1 MNVGEVAALA
11 GVTVRTLHHY
21 DRIGLLSP
29 SGRTAAGYRQYA
41 PADLDRLHQVLL
53 YRELGFPLE
62 EVATLLDDPS
72 ADPGAHLR
80 RQHRLLRD
88 RLERTSA
95 MVAAVEKEMEAR
107 AMGISLTPE
116 ERFEVFGE
124 HDPAQYERRGRRS
137 AGARPT
143 PTRSR
148 SGGRRPTRKDDWVR
162 IKAEGADLE
171 ARFAAALQDGV
182 PADSEP
188 AMDLAEEHRQLD
200 HPALLRLP
208 ARDARRPRP
217 DVRRGRAVHGAL
229 RGDRARPGA
238 VREHRRPGQR
248 RPPGLTAVLRSART
262 LGTWPPERGPAQTR
276 MSSSPCSMPSQPS
289 SASRQRSQA
298 AAISSSSAGVA
309 SP

>member
-29 SGRTAAGYRQYA
+29 SGRTASGYRQYA

-72 ADPGAHLR
+72 ADPEAHLR

-107 AMGISLTPE
+107 SMGISLTPE

-124 HDPAQYERRGRRS
+124 HDPAQYEAEVEERWGDTDAYAESRRKTAAYS
-137 AGARPT
+137 
-143 PTRSR
+143 
-148 SGGRRPTRKDDWVR
+148 KEDWVR
-162 IKAEGADLE
+162 IKAEMEDIGNRFVAAMRSGA
-171 ARFAAALQDGV
+171 A
-182 PADSEP
+182 PDSER
-188 AMDLAEEHRQLD
+188 AMDVAEDNRQHISRWFYECSPEMHAGL
-200 HPALLRLP
+200 
-208 ARDARRPRP
+208 
-217 DVRRGRAVHGAL
+217 GRMYVEDERFTATYEAM
-229 RGDRARPGA
+229 A
-238 VREHRRPGQR
+238 
-248 RPPGLTAVLRSART
+248 PGLARYVSTAVQANAARQ
-262 LGTWPPERGPAQTR
+262 G
-276 MSSSPCSMPSQPS
+276 
-289 SASRQRSQA
+289 
-298 AAISSSSAGVA
+298 
-309 SP
+309 